1 MNGTEAIVPWS
12 CPLEGAASNASC
24 PLPTGWGVWGV
35 CVDRPLEGVGRSLEG
50 ALEGS
55 EVPVVAAQV
64 ACRLPTV
71 GSFSF
76 CPDFGRWKG
85 VLEAVGGGVTI
96 TRAASTILVRIL
108 DGGPSET
115 TSILPAANSRRMAS
129 ARASAVTL
137 GLDFLAS
144 GSLANKL
151 GAYDGLDLSLTLRLC
166 LVKRRRSVRKSW
178 FASASRASC
187 SKVPCPGSAT

>member
-1 MNGTEAIVPWS
+1 MVLPVGRGGFQRLLPPSNG
-12 CPLEGAASNASC
+12 LG
-24 PLPTGWGVWGV
+24 GMGGV
-35 CVDRPLEGVGRSLEG
+35 CGQAVGRRWKVVGRGVGRLRS
-50 ALEGS
+50 
-55 EVPVVAAQV
+55 
-64 ACRLPTV
+64 ACRCCASGLSASNGGLV
-71 GSFSF
+71 LVLSGF
-76 CPDFGRWKG
+76 WALG

-96 TRAASTILVRIL
+96 TGATSTILVRIL